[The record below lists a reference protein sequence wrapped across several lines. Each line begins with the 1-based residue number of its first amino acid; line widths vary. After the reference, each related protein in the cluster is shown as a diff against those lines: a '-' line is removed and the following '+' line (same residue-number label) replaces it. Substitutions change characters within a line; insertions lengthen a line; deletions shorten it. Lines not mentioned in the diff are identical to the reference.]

1 MSTDR
6 TIQPFP
12 TTTVRPVP
20 QTNSKPIV
28 NFNIGGN
35 TKTISSN
42 SVSGFGA
49 YLSNSHQTS
58 FSHNDIS
65 TSNNLG
71 IFLLIKDLK
80 MQGFFNTELIHF

>member
-12 TTTVRPVP
+12 TTTVRPLP

-35 TKTISSN
+35 TKTICSD
-42 SVSGFGA
+42 SVPGFGV
-49 YLSNSHQTS
+49 YLSNSHQSS
-58 FSHNDIS
+58 FSHNYIS
-65 TSNNLG
+65 SSNNLG
-71 IFLLIKDLK
+71 KFLLIKDLNI
-80 MQGFFNTELIHF
+80 QGFFKTEPIHF